1 MEFGLSKCE
10 VLIMKT
16 GKLVKTE
23 GKSMHNGKVI
33 KNIEEGGYKYLGI
46 LEADSIKQEEMKG
59 QIKKE
64 STRSVKNIL
73 KSKLNG
79 WNIISTINSKSVSI
93 VKSGA
98 VIICCT
104 KMKLEEL
111 DRKTRKLMT
120 MEGAQE
126 PIAAIDGLY
135 LQRCDGGGGLI
146 GQEDC
151 VQVEV
156 DSLST
161 LEMYLSS
168 SNEKMLKTITSM
180 EEVKKKYIKNIVKI
194 TKANLFMDSLKKLQR
209 K

>member
-111 DRKTRKLMT
+111 DRKTRKLVT
-120 MEGAQE
+120 MEGAQQ

>member
-33 KNIEEGGYKYLGI
+33 KNIEEGGYKYLEI

-111 DRKTRKLMT
+111 DRKTRKLVT
-120 MEGAQE
+120 MEGAQQ

-194 TKANLFMDSLKKLQR
+194 TKANLFMDSLKKPQR

>member
-1 MEFGLSKCE
+1 
-10 VLIMKT
+10 MKT

-33 KNIEEGGYKYLGI
+33 KNIEEGGYKYLEI

-111 DRKTRKLMT
+111 DRKTRKLVT
-120 MEGAQE
+120 MEGAQQ

>member
-33 KNIEEGGYKYLGI
+33 KNIEEGGYKYLEI
-46 LEADSIKQEEMKG
+46 LEADNIKQEEMKG

-111 DRKTRKLMT
+111 DRKTRKLVT
-120 MEGAQE
+120 MEGAQQ

>member
-120 MEGAQE
+120 MEGAQQ

>member
-33 KNIEEGGYKYLGI
+33 KNIEEGGYKYLEI

-111 DRKTRKLMT
+111 DRKTRKLVT
-120 MEGAQE
+120 MEGAQQ

-135 LQRCDGGGGLI
+135 LQRCDGGGGII

>member
-33 KNIEEGGYKYLGI
+33 KNIEEGGYKYLEI
-46 LEADSIKQEEMKG
+46 LEADNIKQEEMKG

-111 DRKTRKLMT
+111 DRKTRKLVT
-120 MEGAQE
+120 MEGAQQ
-126 PIAAIDGLY
+126 PMAAIDGLY

>member
-33 KNIEEGGYKYLGI
+33 KNIEEGGYKYLEI

>member
-33 KNIEEGGYKYLGI
+33 KNIEEGGYKYLEI

-79 WNIISTINSKSVSI
+79 WNIISTINSKPVSI

-111 DRKTRKLMT
+111 DRKTRKLVT
-120 MEGAQE
+120 MEGAQQ

>member
-33 KNIEEGGYKYLGI
+33 KNIEEGGYKYLEI
-46 LEADSIKQEEMKG
+46 LEADGIKQEEMKG

-111 DRKTRKLMT
+111 DRKTRKLVT
-120 MEGAQE
+120 MEGAQQ

-135 LQRCDGGGGLI
+135 LQRCDGGGGII

>member
-33 KNIEEGGYKYLGI
+33 KNIEEGGYKYLEI

-111 DRKTRKLMT
+111 DRKTRKLVT
-120 MEGAQE
+120 MEGAQQ
-126 PIAAIDGLY
+126 PIAAIDGPY

>member
-33 KNIEEGGYKYLGI
+33 KNIEEGGYKYLEI

-93 VKSGA
+93 AKSGA

-111 DRKTRKLMT
+111 DRKTRKLVT
-120 MEGAQE
+120 MEGAQQ

>member
-33 KNIEEGGYKYLGI
+33 KNIEEGGHKYLEI

-111 DRKTRKLMT
+111 DRKTRKLVT
-120 MEGAQE
+120 MEGAQQ

>member
-33 KNIEEGGYKYLGI
+33 KNIEEGGYKYLEI
-46 LEADSIKQEEMKG
+46 LEADSIEQEEMKG

-111 DRKTRKLMT
+111 DRKTRKLVT
-120 MEGAQE
+120 MEGAQQ

>member
-33 KNIEEGGYKYLGI
+33 KNIEEGGYKYLEI

-111 DRKTRKLMT
+111 DRKTRKLVT
-120 MEGAQE
+120 MEGAQQ

-135 LQRCDGGGGLI
+135 LQSCDGGGGLI

>member
-135 LQRCDGGGGLI
+135 LQRCDGGGGII

>member
-33 KNIEEGGYKYLGI
+33 KNIEEGGYKYLEI

-111 DRKTRKLMT
+111 DRKTRKLVT
-120 MEGAQE
+120 MEGAQQ

>member
-1 MEFGLSKCE
+1 
-10 VLIMKT
+10 
-16 GKLVKTE
+16 
-23 GKSMHNGKVI
+23 
-33 KNIEEGGYKYLGI
+33 
-46 LEADSIKQEEMKG
+46 
-59 QIKKE
+59 
-64 STRSVKNIL
+64 
-73 KSKLNG
+73 
-79 WNIISTINSKSVSI
+79 
-93 VKSGA
+93 
-98 VIICCT
+98 
-104 KMKLEEL
+104 MKLEEL
-111 DRKTRKLMT
+111 DRKTRKLVT
-120 MEGAQE
+120 MEGAQQ

>member
-33 KNIEEGGYKYLGI
+33 KNIEEGGYKYLEI
-46 LEADSIKQEEMKG
+46 LEDDSIKQEEMKG

-111 DRKTRKLMT
+111 DRKTRKLVT
-120 MEGAQE
+120 MEGAQQ

>member
-98 VIICCT
+98 IIICCT

-111 DRKTRKLMT
+111 DRKTRKLVT
-120 MEGAQE
+120 MEGAQQ

>member
-33 KNIEEGGYKYLGI
+33 KNIEEGGYKYLEI
-46 LEADSIKQEEMKG
+46 LEAESIKQEEMKG

-111 DRKTRKLMT
+111 DRKTRKLVT
-120 MEGAQE
+120 MEGAQQ

>member
-33 KNIEEGGYKYLGI
+33 KNIEEGGYKYLEI

-111 DRKTRKLMT
+111 DRKTRKLVT
-120 MEGAQE
+120 MEGAQQ

-161 LEMYLSS
+161 LEVYLSS